1 MSMLARS
8 GIGLILVTHDLSD
21 IVPEVSRVLLMS
33 RGRIVADGA
42 KEEILEADTLSR
54 VFETKVQV
62 SRRDGHYF
70 LS

>member
-1 MSMLARS
+1 MGMLARS

-21 IVPEVSRVLLMS
+21 IVPEVTRVLLMS
-33 RGRIVADGA
+33 RGRIVADGP
-42 KEEILEADTLSR
+42 KEEILQADILAR
-54 VFETKVQV
+54 VFETRVQV